1 MTTVCGEASMLI
13 RPEWGLFVLPGNG
26 SKNVKLIVGMAL
38 KMLQYLPEWL

>member
-26 SKNVKLIVGMAL
+26 SKNVAIFAEMAL
-38 KMLQYLPEWL
+38 KML